1 MKLDILAIAAH
12 PDDVELGCSGTLMAQ
27 MALGKKVG
35 ILDLT
40 RGELGTRGTPE
51 GRIREAENAA
61 RIQGI
66 EVRDNVGLADGF
78 FKNDEAHQRA
88 IIPFIRKYQP
98 DIVLANA
105 IHDRHPD
112 HGRGG
117 QLIYESC
124 FYSGLRMIETLDEAG
139 KTQEAWRPK
148 NVFHMIQDR
157 YIKPDFVVDIT
168 PHWEKKVA
176 AMLAFET
183 QFFVPEENRTD
194 DSQPQSYISSPEF
207 MDFIR
212 ARAEEMGHAI
222 GVKYGEG
229 FTSQRQLGVSDLSVF
244 C

>member
-12 PDDVELGCSGTLMAQ
+12 PDDVELGCGGTLLAQ
-27 MALGKKVG
+27 IALGKKVG

-51 GRIREAENAA
+51 GRIREARNAA
-61 RIQGI
+61 DILGI
-66 EVRDNVGLADGF
+66 EVRDNAGLADGF

-105 IHDRHPD
+105 IDDRHPD

-124 FYSGLRMIETLDEAG
+124 FYSGLRMIETYDEAG
-139 KTQEAWRPK
+139 NQQEAWRPK

-168 PHWEKKVA
+168 PYWDKKIS
-176 AMLAFET
+176 AMLAFES
-183 QFFVPEENRTD
+183 QIFVPKENRTE
-194 DSQPQSYISSPEF
+194 DSEPQSYISSPEF

-212 ARAEEMGHAI
+212 ARAEEIGHAI

-229 FTSQRQLGVSDLSVF
+229 FTSRRQLGVQDLSVF
-244 C
+244 Y

>member
-12 PDDVELGCSGTLMAQ
+12 PDDVELGCGGTLLAQ
-27 MALGKKVG
+27 IALGKKVG

-51 GRIREAENAA
+51 GRIREARNAA
-61 RIQGI
+61 DILGI
-66 EVRDNVGLADGF
+66 EVRDNAGLADGF

-105 IHDRHPD
+105 IDDRHPD

-124 FYSGLRMIETLDEAG
+124 FYSGLRMIETYDEAG
-139 KTQEAWRPK
+139 NQQEAWRPK

-168 PHWEKKVA
+168 PYWDKKIS
-176 AMLAFET
+176 AMLAFES
-183 QFFVPEENRTD
+183 QFFVPKENRTE
-194 DSQPQSYISSPEF
+194 DSEPQSYISSPEF

-212 ARAEEMGHAI
+212 ARAEEIGHAI

-229 FTSQRQLGVSDLSVF
+229 FTSRRQLGVQDLSVF
-244 C
+244 Y